1 MSYKEDWD
9 NHYRAGYNSGAGSYG
24 KLAGFKA
31 QTINEFIA
39 DHGIQTV
46 LDIGCGDGNQLS
58 LLNCPEYFGVD
69 VSPTAVELCK
79 KKFSSDPTKH
89 FNLYMPNGENDLPEC
104 DLVLSLDVLYHI
116 IPEEDFNQT
125 LDDIFSHAKKSVILY
140 TVLLDIGTK
149 NQHIYT
155 RNTIQYLENYPD
167 WEIWKIIY
175 QKYPKKSGA
184 DFLILKPCQR

>member
-116 IPEEDFNQT
+116 IPEEEFTQT
-125 LDDIFSHAKKSVILY
+125 LNDIFTHAEYMVILY
-140 TVLLDIGTK
+140 TVLSDIGTK
-149 NQHIYT
+149 NSHIYT
-155 RNTIQYLENYPD
+155 RNTMQYIEKYID
-167 WEIWKIIY
+167 WEVTEIIC
-175 QKYPKKSGA
+175 QKYPKESGA
-184 DFLILKPCQR
+184 DFIILEKEE